1 MTTFNF
7 RGLPDCFVRMIRFF
21 VLQFFHIY
29 CHTFIFIFLIYYK
42 CRCLQKKRRSVQDSL
57 RISPPA
63 MPPFSF
69 CGFPIFFSYIFGHI
83 FLFMFL
89 NINIF
94 TKISFIIFY
103 ISIHKRM
110 CARLTQLFAPSAS
123 CNGGHFPDINH
134 QILLCFSKE
143 EMWKIWEGWL
153 YSMEIFIPHPFHRNV
168 MYELYWWGK
177 V

>member
-1 MTTFNF
+1 MYPYSLPYIYIYILNILLVYVGVCRRKGEVCKTHSEF
-7 RGLPDCFVRMIRFF
+7 RLQQCHHFLFVDF
-21 VLQFFHIY
+21 QFSFHI
-29 CHTFIFIFLIYYK
+29 FLVIY
-42 CRCLQKKRRSVQDSL
+42 L
-57 RISPPA
+57 
-63 MPPFSF
+63 
-69 CGFPIFFSYIFGHI
+69 

-153 YSMEIFIPHPFHRNV
+153 YSMEIFIP
-168 MYELYWWGK
+168 LS
-177 V
+177 